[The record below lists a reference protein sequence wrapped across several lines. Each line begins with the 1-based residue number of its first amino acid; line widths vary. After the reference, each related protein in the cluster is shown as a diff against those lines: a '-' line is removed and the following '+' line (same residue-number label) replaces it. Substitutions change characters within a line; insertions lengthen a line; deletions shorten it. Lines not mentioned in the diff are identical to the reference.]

1 MSGYIMQCVMCLTL
15 FVSEEEAGGDAKAD
29 KGGVANF

>member
-1 MSGYIMQCVMCLTL
+1 MCLTL